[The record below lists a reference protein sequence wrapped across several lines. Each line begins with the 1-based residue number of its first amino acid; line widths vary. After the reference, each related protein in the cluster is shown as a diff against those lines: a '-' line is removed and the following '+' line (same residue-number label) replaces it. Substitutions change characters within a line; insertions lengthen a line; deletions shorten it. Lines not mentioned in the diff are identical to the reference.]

1 MYELFQM
8 KQEYWWTYVCD
19 RKNKQLITAPYFCT
33 DLVDQQECQL
43 QFTAPRRPGFYK
55 FTVCLRSDSY
65 LGFDQM
71 REIKV
76 KENTSNLER
85 VVV

>member
-1 MYELFQM
+1 M